1 MQELISGYKGKKLKN
16 DEALQNFWMSFLQI
30 VEFLLSTNYSIRYG
44 DSKLLLQCI
53 TRILPYTSAFHH
65 INYVR
70 YLSVMLRDKLPLPN
84 DFPDVYG
91 NFVGRKIAAQLTEN
105 SMFLRINTDKVIEM
119 SLNKDAKVI
128 MFLIKNKFK

>member
-16 DEALQNFWMSFLQI
+16 DEALQNFWMSFLKM

-44 DSKLLLQCI
+44 DCKLLLQCI
-53 TRILPYTSAFHH
+53 TRILPYTFAFHH

-91 NFVGRKIAAQLTEN
+91 NFVGRKIAAQLTKN
-105 SMFLRINTDKVIEM
+105 STFLRIETDKVIKM
-119 SLNKDAKVI
+119 SLNKDTKVI
-128 MFLIKNKFK
+128 TFLIKNKFK

>member
-1 MQELISGYKGKKLKN
+1 
-16 DEALQNFWMSFLQI
+16 
-30 VEFLLSTNYSIRYG
+30 
-44 DSKLLLQCI
+44 
-53 TRILPYTSAFHH
+53 
-65 INYVR
+65 
-70 YLSVMLRDKLPLPN
+70 MLRDKLPLPN

-105 SMFLRINTDKVIEM
+105 SMFLRIKTDKVMEM

>member
-16 DEALQNFWMSFLQI
+16 DEALQNFWMSFLKM

-44 DSKLLLQCI
+44 DCKLLLQCI
-53 TRILPYTSAFHH
+53 TRILPYTFAFHH

-70 YLSVMLRDKLPLPN
+70 YLSVMLRGKLPLPN

-91 NFVGRKIAAQLTEN
+91 NFMGRKIAAQLTEN
-105 SMFLRINTDKVIEM
+105 SIFLRIKTDKVIEM

-128 MFLIKNKFK
+128 TFLIKNKFK